1 MDYGDLKSVACTLI
15 HRIFPANGYVGAEF
29 MARKLLINHRSATF
43 QLSIRRVSEEKF
55 TPIL

>member
-15 HRIFPANGYVGAEF
+15 HRIFPANGYVGAGL
-29 MARKLLINHRSATF
+29 MAAGTTGNHRSTTF

>member
-1 MDYGDLKSVACTLI
+1 MSRTR
-15 HRIFPANGYVGAEF
+15 RIR
-29 MARKLLINHRSATF
+29 RKTTPTSHSPPMVRYRSTTF